1 MDKFYI
7 GLDLGQS
14 QDFTALCVTEK
25 IKNSKASDY
34 HVRHLDRFQLGTTYP
49 TIVDRVSDLIS
60 SPRLEKDVKLVVDST
75 GVGRPVVDLL
85 RSVGLKPIAVNITG
99 GNVVT
104 YEHGFCNVPKRD
116 LISNLLVLLQSGRL
130 KFAEGI
136 PQVQTLIDELLA
148 YQVKIST
155 DGKDSYGNDWR
166 QNPHDDMVLALA
178 LACWYGERKKVVKF
192 YHGLIQ

>member
-1 MDKFYI
+1 MNKFYI

-14 QDFTALCVTEK
+14 QDFTALCVIEK
-25 IKNSKASDY
+25 MKKSKEALY
-34 HVRHLDRFQLGTTYP
+34 HVRHLDRFQLGTSYP
-49 TIVDRVSDLIS
+49 AIVQQVTVLMRSPELDNNVS
-60 SPRLEKDVKLVVDST
+60 LVLDAT
-75 GVGRPVVDLL
+75 AGGRPVADFV
-85 RSVGLKPIAVNITG
+85 RNAGFRPVSIIITG
-99 GNVVT
+99 GNVVNF
-104 YEHGFCNVPKRD
+104 ENGFHNVPKRD
-116 LISNLLVLLQSGRL
+116 LVSTLQILLQSGRL

-155 DGKDSYGNDWR
+155 DGRDSYGNDWR

-192 YHGLIQ
+192 YHGLI